1 MILYHGSNM
10 AIERP
15 DLSFSRKKTDFGQG
29 FYVTP
34 IKEQAVNWA
43 QRFIDKYGIGVV
55 SAYAFPDDPG
65 EKLPDNIR
73 ILEFDSHS
81 LEWLNFITNCR
92 LDAHSDGTWDLVIG
106 GVAND
111 KVFDT
116 LQLYFDELITADA
129 AIGRLRYNKPNVQY
143 CFKKQ
148 TLIDKY
154 LRFISAEVIK

>member
-1 MILYHGSNM
+1 M

-43 QRFIDKYGIGVV
+43 RRFSYKGGICVV
-55 SAYAFPDDPG
+55 STYAFPDTPDV
-65 EKLPDNIR
+65 KLSDNIR
-73 ILEFDSHS
+73 VLEFDSHS
-81 LEWLNFITNCR
+81 FEWLDFITNCR
-92 LDAHSDGTWDLVIG
+92 LGMPGDETWDLVIG

-116 LQLYFDELITADA
+116 IQLFFDKLITAEA
-129 AIGRLRYNKPNVQY
+129 AIARLRYNKPNFQY

-148 TLIDKY
+148 TLIDKH
-154 LRFISAEVIK
+154 LRFKSAEVIK